1 MKIER
6 KEWKGTE
13 GLGDMFWIPKQ
24 GAEVSS
30 AFTRLLFLYNINF
43 WLIFQGLL
51 GTKAFKALYGKASH
65 YQQPEFSCHLL
76 FSPFSTPF
84 ATGEYFLNVCC
95 KDAATTFKK
104 RGSGVFSVWDSKIT
118 NFKLRCKFLVC
129 FLVCFILEMTP
140 IKLSRTEI
148 YVTSLNID
156 FWDCWLH
163 G

>member
-1 MKIER
+1 MERNRGFRGYVLNSQTGCRSFVSIYKITVPLQY
-6 KEWKGTE
+6 K
-13 GLGDMFWIPKQ
+13 
-24 GAEVSS
+24 
-30 AFTRLLFLYNINF
+30 FLTY
-43 WLIFQGLL
+43 FQGLL
-51 GTKAFKALYGKASH
+51 GTKAFKALHVKASH

-104 RGSGVFSVWDSKIT
+104 RGSSVFSVWDSKIT
-118 NFKLRCKFLVC
+118 NFKLQYKFLVC

-140 IKLSRTEI
+140 IKLPRAEI
-148 YVTSLNID
+148 YITSLNID
-156 FWDCWLH
+156 FWDRWLH